1 MLKLMLEFLHNRD
14 LNISML
20 SLERETGVIN
30 GSFSDDMLF
39 LRQLILDGQWDDVL
53 DFIRPLSSINS
64 FDLKRFQYLIY
75 KHKYLEL
82 LCIKAEP
89 GPLLN
94 YEVTV
99 DEIVKC
105 LNNLEQLC
113 ATKEEYSNLCL
124 LLTLTHLSNHD
135 DYSNWNPSIGR
146 VQCFK
151 DVQPLVEMFLPSDK
165 RSRKSDGTTSV
176 SKNDRLV
183 QLLIKGILYESCVD
197 YCQHKATSTR
207 YDYKDL
213 TLSPMLNGTGFCDAD
228 LSLLSWLEA
237 VSHDAFCCPFE
248 QKQLNV
254 DMKHLEKPM
263 LEASWS
269 EQILVTPI
277 KPKMFP
283 HSAISAT
290 RPRSADFMSRSLN
303 PQYDGLAYGL
313 SLPHREA
320 DNTSNEMKSMSRS
333 FAGFH
338 LNSTLAV
345 LNNPSLMTTSVDKLF
360 EGGILNTQSSLI
372 ADDGLLMPSPAQ
384 KHKLPPRSDVG
395 RTPPLSPKLPHAA
408 MKTSTPY
415 PREKASMKSP
425 CHTRARSASPR
436 HSLVTSNGRPSSSAG
451 GIQNTSNTGGS
462 GKSQV
467 DMSQE
472 LYKEYQKQR
481 QQLQEQL
488 VEQEQRRMVYQK
500 QLEELEHQSPSLTP
514 GDGDN
519 RLREAT
525 VISPVLGG
533 SMNGS
538 RRNSI
543 KSEPGEWHRVK
554 DMSSVTSTSGQLQ
567 VLCNINLS
575 SAVTSILGQ
584 VKVLCNINLPSN
596 VTCTVNPIFIAATT
610 INITVVYS

>member
-1 MLKLMLEFLHNRD
+1 MPSTTLNFSESDVLRLILEFLHNHD

-20 SLERETGVIN
+20 SLERESGVIN

-39 LRQLILDGQWDDVL
+39 LRQLILDGQWDDVF

-64 FDLKRFQYLIY
+64 FDMKRFQYLIY

-124 LLTLTHLSNHD
+124 LLTLSHLSNHD
-135 DYSNWNPSIGR
+135 DYRNWNPSIGR

-151 DVQPLVEMFLPSDK
+151 DVQPVVEMFLPADK
-165 RSRKSDGTTSV
+165 RCRKPDSITSV

-228 LSLLSWLEA
+228 LSLLSWLES

-248 QKQLNV
+248 QKQLNIDV
-254 DMKHLEKPM
+254 KHLDKPV

-313 SLPHREA
+313 SLPHREV
-320 DNTSNEMKSMSRS
+320 DTTSNEVKSMSRS

-338 LNSTLAV
+338 LNSTLAA
-345 LNNPSLMTTSVDKLF
+345 LGNNSSLMNTSVDKLF

-372 ADDGLLMPSPAQ
+372 ADDSLQAPSPVQ
-384 KHKLPPRSDVG
+384 KHNKLPACSDMSK
-395 RTPPLSPKLPHAA
+395 TPPPSPKLPHGS

-415 PREKASMKSP
+415 PREKASVKSP

-436 HSLVTSNGRPSSSAG
+436 HSIVTTNGRPSFSAG
-451 GIQNTSNTGGS
+451 GLPNTRHSGNS
-462 GKSQV
+462 GKGSV
-467 DMSQE
+467 DTSQE

-488 VEQEQRRMVYQK
+488 AEQEQRRMVYQK
-500 QLEELEHQSPSLTP
+500 QLEELEHQSPSFTS
-514 GDGDN
+514 GDSDN
-519 RLREAT
+519 RLRET
-525 VISPVLGG
+525 IVISPVLG
-533 SMNGS
+533 SSVNGS

-543 KSEPGEWHRVK
+543 KSEPGEESYMHYL
-554 DMSSVTSTSGQLQ
+554 TSL
-567 VLCNINLS
+567 
-575 SAVTSILGQ
+575 
-584 VKVLCNINLPSN
+584 
-596 VTCTVNPIFIAATT
+596 
-610 INITVVYS
+610 

>member
-1 MLKLMLEFLHNRD
+1 
-14 LNISML
+14 
-20 SLERETGVIN
+20 
-30 GSFSDDMLF
+30 MLF

-165 RSRKSDGTTSV
+165 RSRKSDGTISV

-248 QKQLNV
+248 QKQLNIDV
-254 DMKHLEKPM
+254 KHLEKPV

-372 ADDGLLMPSPAQ
+372 TDDGLPTPSPVQ
-384 KHKLPPRSDVG
+384 KHKPPPHSDVG

-451 GIQNTSNTGGS
+451 GLQNTSNTGGS

-488 VEQEQRRMVYQK
+488 AEQEQRRMVYQK
-500 QLEELEHQSPSLTP
+500 QLEELEHQSPSFTP

-575 SAVTSILGQ
+575 STHVMLLYSLQLLVNKTLINFILDTPQSGHSRKVMDDSSMHMSDLETPKPASHTETPLAIKQ
-584 VKVLCNINLPSN
+584 VGPS
-596 VTCTVNPIFIAATT
+596 TL
-610 INITVVYS
+610 

>member
-1 MLKLMLEFLHNRD
+1 MPSTTLSFGESDVLKLMLEFLHNRD

-30 GSFSDDMLF
+30 GNYSDDMLF

-53 DFIRPLSSINS
+53 DFIRPLSSIGS

-89 GPLLN
+89 GPLLK

-99 DEIVKC
+99 EEIVKC
-105 LNNLEQLC
+105 LNNLEHLC

-124 LLTLTHLSNHD
+124 LLTLSHLSNHE
-135 DYSNWNPSIGR
+135 DYRHWNPSIGR
-146 VQCFK
+146 VQCVK
-151 DVQPLVEMFLPSDK
+151 DVQPVVEMFLPADK
-165 RSRKSDGTTSV
+165 HRRKSDSVTSV

-183 QLLIKGILYESCVD
+183 QLLIKGVLYESCVD
-197 YCQHKATSTR
+197 YCQHKATSSKS
-207 YDYKDL
+207 DCKDL
-213 TLSPMLNGTGFCDAD
+213 TLSPMVNGSGFCDAD

-248 QKQLNV
+248 QKKLNIDV
-254 DMKHLEKPM
+254 KHLEKPM

-313 SLPHREA
+313 SLPQRDGDA
-320 DNTSNEMKSMSRS
+320 TSNDAKSMSRS

-338 LNSTLAV
+338 LNSTLAAMNTSV
-345 LNNPSLMTTSVDKLF
+345 MNTSVDKLF
-360 EGGILNTQSSLI
+360 QGGVLNTQSSLI
-372 ADDGLLMPSPAQ
+372 DDSLPPTTPAQ
-384 KHKLPPRSDVG
+384 EHKPTQRSTG
-395 RTPPLSPKLPHAA
+395 RTPPASPKLPHGS

-415 PREKASMKSP
+415 PREKQSLKSP
-425 CHTRARSASPR
+425 SHTRARSASPR
-436 HSLVTSNGRPSSSAG
+436 HAAAQSNGRVSSSAG
-451 GIQNTSNTGGS
+451 VPSS
-462 GKSQV
+462 GRSSV
-467 DMSQE
+467 GASQE

-488 VEQEQRRMVYQK
+488 AEQEQRRMVYQQ
-500 QLEELEHQSPSLTP
+500 QLEELEQHQSPSFM
-514 GDGDN
+514 GDDEDTDN
-519 RLREAT
+519 RLRETT
-525 VISPVLGG
+525 VISPVLDSSSVSGD
-533 SMNGS
+533 
-538 RRNSI
+538 RRDSV
-543 KSEPGEWHRVK
+543 KSEPGKEVSNTVISPVL
-554 DMSSVTSTSGQLQ
+554 DSSSVNGDRRDSVKSEPGTIFYTGMDITCVYTSFYGFICASGGCLTSRRM
-567 VLCNINLS
+567 
-575 SAVTSILGQ
+575 
-584 VKVLCNINLPSN
+584 
-596 VTCTVNPIFIAATT
+596 
-610 INITVVYS
+610 